1 MENAI
6 IDKLKMK
13 MSNIKMLSEELQVQ
27 MALGKKEAL
36 DLIEK
41 EKKTFSKY
49 INEQKTHMDKLD
61 LISNEHKRDFLT
73 ILEDLESKLNV
84 AMPKDNLRYD
94 EYKNDLLNKIYKV
107 EEVVRLN
114 YQTANDVFQKELESF
129 KAKMDAYRVNLALHD
144 KDNPEKVANL
154 KHDFTTKLSDLRIKL
169 SKHETDESKIDN
181 FVEDLSESY
190 EYLKKAISNLAN

>member
-1 MENAI
+1 MENVI

-41 EKKTFSKY
+41 EKKVFSKY

-73 ILEDLESKLNV
+73 VLEDLENKLNLNT
-84 AMPKDNLRYD
+84 PKESLNYD
-94 EYKNDLLNKIYKV
+94 TYKNDLLNKIYKV
-107 EEVVRLN
+107 EELVRSN
-114 YQTANDVFQKELESF
+114 YQTANDVFQGELESF

-144 KDNPEKVANL
+144 KDNPQKVAKIKNE
-154 KHDFTTKLSDLRIKL
+154 FSTKLSDLRIKL
-169 SKHETDESKIDN
+169 SKHETDESKIDH
-181 FVEDLSESY
+181 FVEDLTESY